1 MGRAKTIFL
10 LLPRYISQIL
20 FLKRE
25 KKGRFFRLATTN
37 ERSKVRIIR

>member
-1 MGRAKTIFL
+1 MFL
-10 LLPRYISQIL
+10 LQPQYISRIL